1 MFLLKLIHGGCDI
14 QLHLDIALHSANRMS
29 IYQFNSF
36 WGEKRDGAR
45 AWIMEKPRWGALSNS
60 ILFMQDNVG
69 AFWFFLVRL
78 TFEPLLEFNI
88 LN

>member
-29 IYQFNSF
+29 IDQFNSF

-45 AWIMEKPRWGALSNS
+45 AWIMEKTSMGGFIKFYSFHAR
-60 ILFMQDNVG
+60 
-69 AFWFFLVRL
+69 
-78 TFEPLLEFNI
+78 
-88 LN
+88 